1 MVHANGLEARR
12 GECRHNSE
20 YGSSQKRRQ
29 VVVDFRRAQRR
40 NEGNQNHAQP
50 HDERA
55 NLDIAEE
62 MLDMALPYLA
72 MQGEVDRAQ
81 KNEHH
86 NDNLERRA
94 MVIDN
99 ARRHRSHAA
108 RIERSN
114 GKPKAVKER
123 AHGRHANE
131 EARHCGQN
139 RANDDGRHRE
149 SHDEASRL
157 HNVGNNVLASALRRI
172 QRRINRTPE
181 QAQRQ
186 SDNDNA
192 LAANALHGEAP
203 RIIGDRHMVDI
214 LHQRTARR
222 GPRAH
227 SLEHRIEHAA
237 IMARHI

>member
-12 GECRHNSE
+12 RECRHNGE
-20 YGSSQKRRQ
+20 YSPSQKRRQ
-29 VVVDFRRAQRR
+29 VVVDLRRAQRR
-40 NEGNQNHAQP
+40 HERNQNHTQP
-50 HDERA
+50 HEKRA
-55 NLDIAEE
+55 NLNIAEE
-62 MLDMALPYLA
+62 MLDMSLPYLA
-72 MQGEVDRAQ
+72 MQSEVDGAQ
-81 KNEHH
+81 KNKHH
-86 NDNLERRA
+86 NDYLERRA

-99 ARRHRSHAA
+99 ARRHRGQAA

-114 GKPKAVKER
+114 SEPKTVKER

-131 EARHCGQN
+131 EARRRGQN
-139 RANDDGRHRE
+139 RANDNGHHRE
-149 SHDEASRL
+149 PHDEASRL
-157 HNVGNNVLASALRRI
+157 HDVRNNVLAAALRGI
-172 QRRINRTPE
+172 QRRIDRTPE

-192 LAANALHGEAP
+192 LTADALHGEAP

>member
-1 MVHANGLEARR
+1 MKARR
-12 GECRHNSE
+12 RECRHNSE

-29 VVVDFRRAQRR
+29 VVVDLRRAQRR
-40 NEGNQNHAQP
+40 NEGNQDHAQP

-55 NLDIAEE
+55 NLNIAEE

-72 MQGEVDRAQ
+72 MQGEVDGAQ
-81 KNEHH
+81 KNKHH
-86 NDNLERRA
+86 NDDLEGRA

-114 GKPKAVKER
+114 GKPKAVEER

-131 EARHCGQN
+131 EARRRGQN

-157 HNVGNNVLASALRRI
+157 HNVRNNVLAAALGGI
-172 QRRINRTPE
+172 QRRIDRTPE

-192 LAANALHGEAP
+192 LTADALHGEAP